1 MQIPGARTDG
11 AAVVAVCHQII
22 DGITAAHCKL
32 DVIKNARGKRK
43 PGEGGDA
50 IPHPL
55 QHLGCKSHFS
65 FLFRGAPPSHSSPS
79 FSRRRINNRAPFG
92 SVKFQQ
98 RSSLATLF
106 ASTSRRAGSITLK
119 AGRVENITSVRRRP
133 AQPSGDVLMH
143 SYFGQ

>member
-65 FLFRGAPPSHSSPS
+65 FLFRGLLLLTPRLHFHAD
-79 FSRRRINNRAPFG
+79 A
-92 SVKFQQ
+92 
-98 RSSLATLF
+98 
-106 ASTSRRAGSITLK
+106 SITALL
-119 AGRVENITSVRRRP
+119 SV
-133 AQPSGDVLMH
+133 Q
-143 SYFGQ
+143 